1 MRTEQQYSA
10 AEFKKVLIWRISEA
24 ISGGLTP
31 DDCATLIERG
41 PGIAA
46 GIAKERPELAE
57 AIVNAKEALQWSE
70 IDEAYRAGLR
80 AAGRRSHSQIRL
92 RMALG
97 ELDRLEKLV
106 QRCATWVHFAEQGL
120 EQADMRSAGL
130 ALHLLQRD
138 WR

>member
-1 MRTEQQYSA
+1 MRTEQQYSV

-106 QRCATWVHFAEQGL
+106 QRCATWVHFAERGL
-120 EQADMRSAGL
+120 EQEDMRSAGL
-130 ALHLLQRD
+130 ALHLLQRT